1 MSVFKVVSR
10 YANALLELSQEQGVL
25 EEVKED
31 MEVFLGILKSNSEF
45 RAVLANP
52 IINMDRKINIL
63 KAIFEDKI
71 NPIILKFFT
80 LMITKGRGGVISS
93 TVEEFSRI
101 YNELKGVQ
109 QATVTSA
116 NPLTEENAEKLKN
129 LLEEETKSTIV
140 LHNKV
145 NTKLIGGFVVTIGDR
160 RLDAS
165 IAGKLNKLERYFNA
179 QGI

>member
-45 RAVLANP
+45 RVVLANP
-52 IINMDRKINIL
+52 IISMDRKINILKAIFLSMLIIMDRKINIL

-80 LMITKGRGGVISS
+80 LMITKERDEVISS
-93 TVEEFSRI
+93 T
-101 YNELKGVQ
+101 
-109 QATVTSA
+109 
-116 NPLTEENAEKLKN
+116 
-129 LLEEETKSTIV
+129 LEV
-140 LHNKV
+140 
-145 NTKLIGGFVVTIGDR
+145 
-160 RLDAS
+160 
-165 IAGKLNKLERYFNA
+165 
-179 QGI
+179 